1 MPVKRNELQK
11 TTMNLIG
18 LTQMPDKIQGYYPFL
33 NSVALKTQNNN
44 KKTLLQI
51 NWAQHRGH
59 TRTPSG
65 KFAFVVMFVLGINS
79 LCKPSINTLW
89 SY

>member
-44 KKTLLQI
+44 KK
-51 NWAQHRGH
+51 NPPA
-59 TRTPSG
+59 
-65 KFAFVVMFVLGINS
+65 N
-79 LCKPSINTLW
+79 
-89 SY
+89 